1 MASPE
6 LPDSGSPAAVLAF
19 VQDQRAAAQRAEVLV
34 LEGALL
40 WAAMHPVSTSSTDEG
55 STNGGSN
62 GGWLFAEVAVP
73 LGGEGTPLVAEF
85 APMELGAA
93 LGMSTDAAR
102 ALVGAALE
110 LAHRLPRTWKQLKA
124 GKVPVWKARRL
135 AELTLKLPPEG
146 ADFVDRQLADTVG
159 KVGWA
164 MIERLVDHARV
175 TFDPEGAEKQ
185 RREAADRRRFDVQ
198 ADAATFDGTVH
209 VEGELDLADALDLNT
224 AIRQGAEELAVLGC
238 TEALDVRRSM
248 AAGEL
253 ARRQLAFDLRAEAG
267 SADEGA
273 ASVVKPRQVVIHVH
287 LSDAAISRDEAG
299 VARIEETRSVVSTD
313 QVRDWCGGDAQVVI
327 KPVIDLDAHH
337 HTDAYAIPG
346 RLAEQTHLTQPV
358 CAFPW
363 CERRATRCDCDHVVA
378 HAAGGPTCSCNLA
391 PLCRRHHRAK
401 THTGWRYDKTD
412 SATYLWRSPHGLHLI
427 KDRGTTALAPQR
439 TPAGRLGISA
449 G

>member
-19 VQDQRAAAQRAEVLV
+19 VQEQRAAAQRAEVLV

-40 WAAMHPVSTSSTDEG
+40 WAAMHPVSTSST
-55 STNGGSN
+55 NGGST

-102 ALVGAALE
+102 ALMGASLE

-124 GKVPVWKARRL
+124 GELPVWKARRL

-146 ADFVDRQLADTVG
+146 ADFVDRQLAGTVG

-175 TFDPEGAEKQ
+175 TFDPEGAERQ
-185 RREAADRRRFDVQ
+185 RREAADRRRFDVH

-209 VEGELDLADALDLNT
+209 VEGELDLADALDLDT

-253 ARRQLAFDLRAEAG
+253 ARRQLALDLRAEAG
-267 SADEGA
+267 RGGEA
-273 ASVVKPRQVVIHVH
+273 ACVAKPRQVVIHVH
-287 LSDAAISRDEAG
+287 LSHAAISRDEGG
-299 VARIEETRSVVSTD
+299 VAHVEETRSIVSTE
-313 QVRDWCGGDAQVVI
+313 QVREWCTGDAQVVI

-337 HTDAYAIPG
+337 RTDAYAIPD
-346 RLAEQTHLTQPV
+346 RLAEQTRLTQPT

-412 SATYLWRSPHGLHLI
+412 AATYLWRSPHGLHLV
-427 KDRGTTALAPQR
+427 KDRGTTALLSAHPPGAP
-439 TPAGRLGISA
+439 
-449 G
+449 